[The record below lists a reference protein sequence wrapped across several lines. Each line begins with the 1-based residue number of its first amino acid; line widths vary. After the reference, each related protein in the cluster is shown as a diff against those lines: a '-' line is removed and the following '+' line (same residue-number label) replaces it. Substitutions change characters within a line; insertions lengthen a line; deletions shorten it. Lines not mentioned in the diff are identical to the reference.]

1 MDKIKKILSYL
12 DSKEIA
18 ELVGDLDFSNALKE
32 AKDFFAKTSNDRIL
46 KVLSDEQ
53 KETYIKIAANIEDN
67 FKSYAA
73 NRSSQYCLLIN
84 HYISDG
90 YDLFFSEMKN
100 FEQKFIDILNA
111 SNQNISKL
119 DTDLNESSNKF
130 KTAMSDLDEAKE
142 KCKKTTTQVEDLI
155 TEATKRVNSF
165 ADKMNNENNSRI
177 EAKRKQIDNELNIY
191 RKGVEDTFNSKQK
204 EVEETFKTWVN
215 KFESLEESR
224 QQFLEMY
231 KIGIRYS
238 GEARFDDYSLKEKK
252 TADMFR
258 WLSLSLMLLVVFAI
272 GYLTYDSLK
281 RTTTE
286 EHPNIA
292 ISIFNILSRF
302 LLVFS
307 LMIPAVYASRESSR
321 HRRNSDKYAQMAN
334 ELKAF
339 EIAIRTENMKEET
352 RDRIKEEIFKRY
364 FGNIFANT
372 NVDRNISE
380 DIIDIGRVIKTEAKD

>member
-1 MDKIKKILSYL
+1 MEKIKKIQSYL
-12 DSKEIA
+12 DSKEIT
-18 ELVGDLDFSNALKE
+18 ELADDLDFSNTLKE
-32 AKDFFAKTSNDRIL
+32 AKYFFAKTSSNRIL
-46 KVLSDEQ
+46 KVLDEEQ
-53 KETYIKIAANIEDN
+53 KEIFSKIMTNIEDN

-90 YDLFFSEMKN
+90 YELFFSEIKK

-119 DTDLNESSNKF
+119 DTDLNESTSKF
-130 KTAMSDLDEAKE
+130 KSAISDLDDAKE

-155 TEATKRVNSF
+155 TEATKRVNTF

-191 RKGVEDTFNSKQK
+191 RKGVEETFNIKQK
-204 EVEETFKTWVN
+204 EVEETFKTWVS

-231 KIGIRYS
+231 KIGIKYS
-238 GEARFDDYSLKEKK
+238 GDARFDDYSLKEKK

-272 GYLTYDSLK
+272 GYLTYDSLR
-281 RTTTE
+281 RTTA

-364 FGNIFANT
+364 FGNIFANST
-372 NVDRNISE
+372 IERNISE
-380 DIIDIGRVIKTEAKD
+380 DIIDIGKVVRADLKD